1 VASPGSSDTFNIDQK
16 EGKKM
21 KRLVHWMIAATLAL
35 AAGFTSAA
43 EVVLGPGDVVKA
55 SVYGSPDLTIET
67 RVSEGGSMTFPLLGE
82 VQVGGLSTQQ
92 AEKKIGGLLEKGGYL
107 KKAQVN
113 LLITTLASQQVSVLG
128 QVNRPGRY
136 PVEGKRKVLD
146 LLAIAGGIGQEGSD
160 MVSLVRTRNG
170 NTTRETIDI
179 VDMVRKGELNRD
191 YEVAGGDIIFVER
204 APRAYIT
211 GEVQRPGPFRI
222 ERAMTV
228 QQALS
233 AGGGL
238 TPRGTQRGVRITR
251 KDPSG
256 VARTMEVKNDDL
268 VQTDDVITV
277 KESWF

>member
-1 VASPGSSDTFNIDQK
+1 
-16 EGKKM
+16 
-21 KRLVHWMIAATLAL
+21 MIAATLAL

-55 SVYGSPDLTIET
+55 TVYGSPDLATET
-67 RVSEGGSMTFPLLGE
+67 RVSESGSMTFPLLGE
-82 VQVGGLSTQQ
+82 VQVGGLTTQQ

-146 LLAIAGGIGQEGSD
+146 LLAMAGGANAEGSD
-160 MVSLVRTRNG
+160 LVTLVRTRNG
-170 NTTRETIDI
+170 ATTRETIDI

-238 TPRGTQRGVRITR
+238 TPRGTQRGLRITR
-251 KDPSG
+251 KDASG
-256 VARTMEVKNDDL
+256 AARTMEVKNDDL
-268 VQTDDVITV
+268 VQVDDVITV

>member
-1 VASPGSSDTFNIDQK
+1 
-16 EGKKM
+16 M
-21 KRLVHWMIAATLAL
+21 KRLVHWMMAALLAT
-35 AAGFTSAA
+35 AAGLAGAA
-43 EVVLGPGDVVKA
+43 DLLLGPGDVVKA
-55 SVYGSPDLTIET
+55 SVYGSPDLAVET
-67 RVSEGGSMTFPLLGE
+67 RISESGKLTFPLLGE

-92 AEKKIGGLLEKGGYL
+92 AEKKIGSLLEKGGYL

-113 LLITTLASQQVSVLG
+113 LLVTMLASQQVSVLG

-136 PVEGKRKVLD
+136 PVDGPRKVLD
-146 LLAIAGGIGQEGSD
+146 LLALAGGIGPEGGD

-170 NTTRETIDI
+170 QTTRETIDV

-191 YEVAGGDIIFVER
+191 HEVAGGDIIFVER

-228 QQALS
+228 QQAVS

-238 TPRGTQRGVRITR
+238 TVRGTQRGLQITR
-251 KDPSG
+251 RDASG
-256 VARTMEVKNDDL
+256 VVKTVDAKTDDI
-268 VQTDDVITV
+268 VQVDDVITV
-277 KESWF
+277 RESWF

>member
-1 VASPGSSDTFNIDQK
+1 
-16 EGKKM
+16 M

-35 AAGFTSAA
+35 AAGFSSAA
-43 EVVLGPGDVVKA
+43 DVVLVPGDVVRA
-55 SVYGSPDLTIET
+55 SVYGSPDLATET
-67 RVSEGGSMTFPLLGE
+67 RVSEAGSLTFPLLGE
-82 VQVGGLSTQQ
+82 VQVGGLTTQQ

-146 LLAIAGGIGQEGSD
+146 LLAIAGGVNGEGSD

-170 NTTRETIDI
+170 TTTRETIDI

-211 GEVQRPGPFRI
+211 GEVNRPGPFRI

-238 TPRGTQRGVRITR
+238 TQRGTQNGLRITR
-251 KDPSG
+251 KDASG
-256 VARTMEVKNDDL
+256 VAKTMEVKGDDL

>member
-1 VASPGSSDTFNIDQK
+1 
-16 EGKKM
+16 M

-35 AAGFTSAA
+35 AAGFTGAA

-55 SVYGSPDLTIET
+55 SVYGSPDLAIET

-146 LLAIAGGIGQEGSD
+146 LLAIAGGIGKKEATWSAWCAP
-160 MVSLVRTRNG
+160 VTATPPAKPSTSS
-170 NTTRETIDI
+170 TWC
-179 VDMVRKGELNRD
+179 
-191 YEVAGGDIIFVER
+191 AR
-204 APRAYIT
+204 A
-211 GEVQRPGPFRI
+211 
-222 ERAMTV
+222 
-228 QQALS
+228 S
-233 AGGGL
+233 
-238 TPRGTQRGVRITR
+238 
-251 KDPSG
+251 
-256 VARTMEVKNDDL
+256 
-268 VQTDDVITV
+268 
-277 KESWF
+277 

>member
-1 VASPGSSDTFNIDQK
+1 
-16 EGKKM
+16 
-21 KRLVHWMIAATLAL
+21 MIAATLAL

-43 EVVLGPGDVVKA
+43 EVVLGPGDVVRA
-55 SVYGSPDLTIET
+55 SVYGSPDLATET
-67 RVSEGGSMTFPLLGE
+67 RVSEAGSLTFPLLGE
-82 VQVGGLSTQQ
+82 VQVGGLTTQQ

-146 LLAIAGGIGQEGSD
+146 LLAIAGGANAEGSD
-160 MVSLVRTRNG
+160 MVTLVRTRNG
-170 NTTRETIDI
+170 TTTRETIDI

-191 YEVAGGDIIFVER
+191 YEVAGGDVIFVER

-238 TPRGTQRGVRITR
+238 TPRGTQRGLRVTR
-251 KDPSG
+251 KDANG
-256 VARTMEVKNDDL
+256 VAHTMDVKNDDL
-268 VQTDDVITV
+268 VQVDDVITV